1 MCSRCEKVHILGSHT
16 PLERQPLNAR
26 CHVFAATWQVHSF
39 FKGQK
44 RLVGSAVCEVRRL
57 SFGRK
62 KDVGPINLVRVFPRP
77 AAPELKLATL
87 HNGNQYIES
96 ERSSFYIEAIG
107 KWPAVGY

>member
-1 MCSRCEKVHILGSHT
+1 M
-16 PLERQPLNAR
+16 
-26 CHVFAATWQVHSF
+26 
-39 FKGQK
+39 
-44 RLVGSAVCEVRRL
+44 CEVRRL

-87 HNGNQYIES
+87 HNGSQYTES
-96 ERSSFYIEAIG
+96 ERSSSYIEAIG